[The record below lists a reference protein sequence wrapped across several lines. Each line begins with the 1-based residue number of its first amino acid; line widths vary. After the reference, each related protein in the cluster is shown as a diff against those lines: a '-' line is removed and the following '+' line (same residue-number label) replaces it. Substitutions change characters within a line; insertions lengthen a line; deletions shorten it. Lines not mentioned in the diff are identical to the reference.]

1 MKVDLL
7 IKNVKIF
14 NSYLKKFKDG
24 NVAILNNKFLYIDNN
39 KNTEFEATNIIDG
52 RNQYMI
58 PGFIDIHM
66 HIESSMM
73 TPEPFCHHLSK
84 NGVTT
89 IVAEPHEIANIFGNK
104 GIKALIEAETSI
116 NTSIFYGIPSSVPST
131 SPELETTGAILD
143 FEEMKSLTSNPKV
156 ICIGEIMNY
165 RQIIDNNSLD
175 ICKIIE
181 YVKKYKPQYAIEGHC
196 PKLLDLDLAKFLY
209 LGINGDHTEHTLEE
223 FIQRFENGMFM
234 ELQEK
239 SISAELLN
247 YIKKNNLYEHFSFV
261 TDDTMPDTFLYKG
274 HLNAVIKKAIQ
285 AGIDIENAI
294 YCATFTPARRMN
306 LHDRGT
312 IAPGKKADFLLID
325 NLEDL
330 HITRT
335 FIDGKEVYN
344 IDSETKYIPTNYKFP
359 KEFYE
364 SVKLR
369 KITEDIFKIPVNI
382 KKNKIDCRIIQVK
395 DGSTR
400 TTETIEKINIKNG
413 YLDWEN
419 SPYLLIAVF
428 ERHGK
433 NGNIGFGLVTG
444 DCIKK
449 GSIATTYA
457 HDHHNLMVIGKNAT
471 DMTMAVNRIIEIQGG
486 ICCTENNKILAEVP
500 LPIAGILSEK
510 VIQDLG
516 IEIKILKE
524 KMIYLGYN
532 HYNPIMSLCTL
543 SLPVSPTLK
552 ITDKGLVD
560 VNQGKIV
567 NLVIEDYS
575 N

>member
-7 IKNVKIF
+7 VKNVKVF

-39 KNTEFEATNIIDG
+39 KNIEFEASSTIDG
-52 RNQYMI
+52 KNQYMI

-73 TPEPFCHHLSK
+73 TPAPFCHHLSK

-89 IVAEPHEIANIFGNK
+89 IVAEPHEIANVFGKK
-104 GIKALIEAETSI
+104 GIEAMIAAENSI

-131 SPELETTGAILD
+131 SPDLETTGAILD
-143 FEEMKSLTSNPKV
+143 FEEMKNLTSNPKV

-165 RQIIDNNSLD
+165 RKVIVDNSLD
-175 ICKIIE
+175 ICKFIE
-181 YVKKYKPQYAIEGHC
+181 YLKKNKPQYAIEGHC

-209 LGINGDHTEHTLEE
+209 LGINGDHTEHTFEE
-223 FIQRFENGMFM
+223 FVQRFENGMFM
-234 ELQEK
+234 ELQAK
-239 SISAELLN
+239 SISSELIN
-247 YIKKNNLYEHFSFV
+247 YIKENNLYEHFAFV
-261 TDDTMPDTFLYKG
+261 TDDTMPDTFLHKG
-274 HLNAVIKKAIQ
+274 HLNVVIKKAIQ
-285 AGIDIENAI
+285 AGINIENAI

-306 LHDRGT
+306 LHDRGV

-325 NLEDL
+325 NLKNL
-330 HITRT
+330 HITQT

-344 IDSETKYIPTNYKFP
+344 INSEAKYIPTDYKFP
-359 KEFYE
+359 EEFYQ
-364 SVKLR
+364 SVR
-369 KITEDIFKIPVNI
+369 VEKINEDIFQIPVN
-382 KKNKIDCRIIQVK
+382 NKENEVNCRIIKVI

-400 TTETIEKINIKNG
+400 TTEIIEKLNVKNG

-419 SPYLLIAVF
+419 SPYMLIAVF

-444 DCIKK
+444 DCIKN
-449 GSIATTYA
+449 GAIATTYA
-457 HDHHNLMVIGKNAT
+457 HDHHNLMVIGKNIK
-471 DMTMAVNRIIEIQGG
+471 DMTKTINRIIELQGG
-486 ICCTENNKILAEVP
+486 ICCVENEEILAEVP
-500 LPIAGILSEK
+500 LPVAGILSEK
-510 VIQDLG
+510 TVQELG
-516 IEIKILKE
+516 KEVEILRE
-524 KMIYLGYN
+524 KMSQLGYK

-543 SLPVSPTLK
+543 SLPVSPALK
-552 ITDKGLVD
+552 ITDKGLID

-567 NLVIEDYS
+567 NLIID
-575 N
+575 

>member
-7 IKNVKIF
+7 VKNVKVF

-39 KNTEFEATNIIDG
+39 KNIEFEASSTIDG
-52 RNQYMI
+52 KNQYMI

-73 TPEPFCHHLSK
+73 TPAPFCHHLSK

-89 IVAEPHEIANIFGNK
+89 IVTEPHEIANVFGKK
-104 GIKALIEAETSI
+104 GIEAMIAAENSI

-131 SPELETTGAILD
+131 SPDLETTGAILD
-143 FEEMKSLTSNPKV
+143 FEEMKNLTSNPKV

-165 RQIIDNNSLD
+165 RKFIVDNSLD
-175 ICKIIE
+175 ICKFIE
-181 YVKKYKPQYAIEGHC
+181 YVKKNKPQYAIEGHC

-209 LGINGDHTEHTLEE
+209 LGINGDHTEHTFEE
-223 FIQRFENGMFM
+223 FVQRFENGMFM
-234 ELQEK
+234 ELQAK
-239 SISAELLN
+239 SISSELIN
-247 YIKKNNLYEHFSFV
+247 YIKENNLYEHFAFV
-261 TDDTMPDTFLYKG
+261 TDDTMPDTFLHKG
-274 HLNAVIKKAIQ
+274 HLNVVIKKAIQ
-285 AGIDIENAI
+285 AGINIENAI

-306 LHDRGT
+306 LHDRGV

-325 NLEDL
+325 NLKNL
-330 HITRT
+330 HITQT

-344 IDSETKYIPTNYKFP
+344 INSEAKYIPTDYKFP
-359 KEFYE
+359 EEFYQ
-364 SVKLR
+364 SVR
-369 KITEDIFKIPVNI
+369 VEKINEDIFQIPVN
-382 KKNKIDCRIIQVK
+382 NKENEVNCRIIKVI

-400 TTETIEKINIKNG
+400 TTEIIEKLNVKNG

-419 SPYLLIAVF
+419 SLYMLITVF

-444 DCIKK
+444 DCIKN
-449 GSIATTYA
+449 GAIATTYA
-457 HDHHNLMVIGKNAT
+457 HDHHNLMVIGKNIK
-471 DMTMAVNRIIEIQGG
+471 DMTKAINRIIELQGG
-486 ICCTENNKILAEVP
+486 ICCVENEEILAEVP
-500 LPIAGILSEK
+500 LPVAGILSEK
-510 VIQDLG
+510 TVQELG
-516 IEIKILKE
+516 KEVEILRE
-524 KMIYLGYN
+524 KMSQLGYK

-543 SLPVSPTLK
+543 SLPVSPALK
-552 ITDKGLVD
+552 ITDKGLID

-567 NLVIEDYS
+567 NLIVD
-575 N
+575 

>member
-7 IKNVKIF
+7 VKNVKVF

-39 KNTEFEATNIIDG
+39 KNIEFEASSTIDG
-52 RNQYMI
+52 KNQYMI

-73 TPEPFCHHLSK
+73 TPAPFCHHLSK

-89 IVAEPHEIANIFGNK
+89 IVAEPHEIANVFGKK
-104 GIKALIEAETSI
+104 GIEAMIAAENSI

-131 SPELETTGAILD
+131 SPDLETTGAILD
-143 FEEMKSLTSNPKV
+143 FEEMKNLTSNPKV

-165 RQIIDNNSLD
+165 RKVIVDNSLD
-175 ICKIIE
+175 ICKFIE
-181 YVKKYKPQYAIEGHC
+181 YVKKNKPQYAIEGHC

-209 LGINGDHTEHTLEE
+209 LGINGDHTEHTFEE
-223 FIQRFENGMFM
+223 FVQRFENGMFM
-234 ELQEK
+234 ELQAK
-239 SISAELLN
+239 SISSELIN
-247 YIKKNNLYEHFSFV
+247 YIKENNLYEHFAFV
-261 TDDTMPDTFLYKG
+261 TDDTMPDTFLHKG
-274 HLNAVIKKAIQ
+274 HLNVVIKKAIQ
-285 AGIDIENAI
+285 AGINIENAI

-306 LHDRGT
+306 LHDRGV

-325 NLEDL
+325 NLKNL
-330 HITRT
+330 HITQI

-344 IDSETKYIPTNYKFP
+344 INSEAKYIPTDYKFP
-359 KEFYE
+359 EEFYQ
-364 SVKLR
+364 SVR
-369 KITEDIFKIPVNI
+369 VEKINEDIFQIPVN
-382 KKNKIDCRIIQVK
+382 NKENEVNCRIIKVI

-400 TTETIEKINIKNG
+400 TTEIIEKLNVKNG

-419 SPYLLIAVF
+419 SPYMLIAVF

-444 DCIKK
+444 DCIKN
-449 GSIATTYA
+449 GAIATTYA
-457 HDHHNLMVIGKNAT
+457 HDHHNLMVIGKNIK
-471 DMTMAVNRIIEIQGG
+471 DMTKTINRIIELQGG
-486 ICCTENNKILAEVP
+486 ICCVENEEILAEVP
-500 LPIAGILSEK
+500 LPVAGILSEK
-510 VIQDLG
+510 TVQELG
-516 IEIKILKE
+516 KEVEILRE
-524 KMIYLGYN
+524 KMSQLEYK

-543 SLPVSPTLK
+543 SLPVSPALK
-552 ITDKGLVD
+552 ITDKGLID

-567 NLVIEDYS
+567 NLIID
-575 N
+575 

>member
-7 IKNVKIF
+7 VKNVKVF

-39 KNTEFEATNIIDG
+39 KNIEFEASSTIDG
-52 RNQYMI
+52 KNQYMI

-73 TPEPFCHHLSK
+73 TPAPFCHHLSK

-89 IVAEPHEIANIFGNK
+89 IVAEPHEIANVFGKK
-104 GIKALIEAETSI
+104 GIEAMIAAENSI

-131 SPELETTGAILD
+131 SPDLETTGAILD
-143 FEEMKSLTSNPKV
+143 FEEMKNLTSNPKV

-165 RQIIDNNSLD
+165 RKVIVDNSLD
-175 ICKIIE
+175 ICKFIE
-181 YVKKYKPQYAIEGHC
+181 YVKKNKPQYAIEGHC

-209 LGINGDHTEHTLEE
+209 LGINGDHTEHTFEE
-223 FIQRFENGMFM
+223 FVQRFENGMFM
-234 ELQEK
+234 ELQAK
-239 SISAELLN
+239 SISPELIN
-247 YIKKNNLYEHFSFV
+247 YIKENNLYEHFAFV
-261 TDDTMPDTFLYKG
+261 TDDTMPDTFLHKG
-274 HLNAVIKKAIQ
+274 HLNVVIKKAIQ
-285 AGIDIENAI
+285 AGINIENAI

-306 LHDRGT
+306 LHDRGV

-325 NLEDL
+325 NLKNL
-330 HITRT
+330 HITQI

-344 IDSETKYIPTNYKFP
+344 INSEAKYIPTDYKFP
-359 KEFYE
+359 EEFYQ
-364 SVKLR
+364 SVR
-369 KITEDIFKIPVNI
+369 VEKINEDIFQIPVN
-382 KKNKIDCRIIQVK
+382 NKENEVNCRIIKVI

-400 TTETIEKINIKNG
+400 TTEIIEKLNVKNG

-419 SPYLLIAVF
+419 SPYMLIAVF

-444 DCIKK
+444 DCIKN
-449 GSIATTYA
+449 GAIATTYA
-457 HDHHNLMVIGKNAT
+457 HDHHNLMVIGKNIK
-471 DMTMAVNRIIEIQGG
+471 DMTKAINRIIELQGG
-486 ICCTENNKILAEVP
+486 ICCVENEEILAEVP
-500 LPIAGILSEK
+500 LPVAGILSEK
-510 VIQDLG
+510 TVQELG
-516 IEIKILKE
+516 KEVEILRE
-524 KMIYLGYN
+524 KMSQLGYK

-543 SLPVSPTLK
+543 SLPVSPALK
-552 ITDKGLVD
+552 ITDKGLID

-567 NLVIEDYS
+567 NLIVD
-575 N
+575 

>member
-7 IKNVKIF
+7 VKNVKVF

-39 KNTEFEATNIIDG
+39 KNIEFEASSTIDG
-52 RNQYMI
+52 KNQYMI

-73 TPEPFCHHLSK
+73 TPAPFCHHLSK

-89 IVAEPHEIANIFGNK
+89 IVAEPHEIANVFGKK
-104 GIKALIEAETSI
+104 GIEAMIAAENSI

-131 SPELETTGAILD
+131 SPDLETTGAILD
-143 FEEMKSLTSNPKV
+143 FEEMKNLTSNPKV

-165 RQIIDNNSLD
+165 RKVIVDNSLD
-175 ICKIIE
+175 ICKFIE
-181 YVKKYKPQYAIEGHC
+181 YVKKNKPQYAIEGHC

-209 LGINGDHTEHTLEE
+209 LGINGDHTEHTFEE
-223 FIQRFENGMFM
+223 FVQRFENGMFI
-234 ELQEK
+234 ELQAK
-239 SISAELLN
+239 SISSELIN
-247 YIKKNNLYEHFSFV
+247 YIKENNLYEHFAFV
-261 TDDTMPDTFLYKG
+261 TDDTMPDTFLHKG
-274 HLNAVIKKAIQ
+274 HLNVVIKKAIQ
-285 AGIDIENAI
+285 AGINIENAI

-306 LHDRGT
+306 LHDRGV

-325 NLEDL
+325 NLKNL
-330 HITRT
+330 HITQT

-344 IDSETKYIPTNYKFP
+344 INSEAKYIPTDYKFP
-359 KEFYE
+359 EEFYQ
-364 SVKLR
+364 SVR
-369 KITEDIFKIPVNI
+369 VEKINEDIFQIPVN
-382 KKNKIDCRIIQVK
+382 NKENEVNCRIIKVI

-400 TTETIEKINIKNG
+400 TTEIIEKLNVKNG

-419 SPYLLIAVF
+419 SPYMLIAVF

-444 DCIKK
+444 DCIKN
-449 GSIATTYA
+449 GAIATTYA
-457 HDHHNLMVIGKNAT
+457 HDHHNLMVIGKNIK
-471 DMTMAVNRIIEIQGG
+471 DMTKTINRIIELQGG
-486 ICCTENNKILAEVP
+486 ICCVENEEILAEVP
-500 LPIAGILSEK
+500 LPVAGILSEK
-510 VIQDLG
+510 TVQELG
-516 IEIKILKE
+516 KEVEILRE
-524 KMIYLGYN
+524 KMSQLGYK

-543 SLPVSPTLK
+543 SLPVSPALK
-552 ITDKGLVD
+552 ITDKGLID

-567 NLVIEDYS
+567 NLIID
-575 N
+575 

>member
-7 IKNVKIF
+7 VKNVKVF

-39 KNTEFEATNIIDG
+39 KNIEFEASSTIDG
-52 RNQYMI
+52 KNQYMI

-73 TPEPFCHHLSK
+73 TPAPFCHHLSK

-89 IVAEPHEIANIFGNK
+89 IVAEPHEIANVFGKK
-104 GIKALIEAETSI
+104 GIEAMIAAENSI

-131 SPELETTGAILD
+131 SPDLETTGAILD
-143 FEEMKSLTSNPKV
+143 FEEMKNLTSNPKV

-165 RQIIDNNSLD
+165 RKVIVDNSLD
-175 ICKIIE
+175 ICKFIE
-181 YVKKYKPQYAIEGHC
+181 YVKKNKPQYAIEGHC

-209 LGINGDHTEHTLEE
+209 LGINGDHTEHTFEE
-223 FIQRFENGMFM
+223 FVQRFENGMFM
-234 ELQEK
+234 ELQAK
-239 SISAELLN
+239 SISSELIN
-247 YIKKNNLYEHFSFV
+247 YIKENNLYEHFAFV
-261 TDDTMPDTFLYKG
+261 TDDTMPDTFLHKG
-274 HLNAVIKKAIQ
+274 HLNVVIKKAIQ
-285 AGIDIENAI
+285 AGINIENAI

-306 LHDRGT
+306 LYDRGV

-325 NLEDL
+325 NLKNL
-330 HITRT
+330 HITQT

-344 IDSETKYIPTNYKFP
+344 INSEAKYIPTDYKFP
-359 KEFYE
+359 EEFYQ
-364 SVKLR
+364 SVR
-369 KITEDIFKIPVNI
+369 VEKINEDIFQIPVN
-382 KKNKIDCRIIQVK
+382 NKENEVNCRIIKVI

-400 TTETIEKINIKNG
+400 TTEIIEKLNVKND

-419 SPYLLIAVF
+419 SLYMLITVF

-444 DCIKK
+444 DCIKN
-449 GSIATTYA
+449 GAIATTYA
-457 HDHHNLMVIGKNAT
+457 HDHHNLMVIGKNIK
-471 DMTMAVNRIIEIQGG
+471 DMTKAINRIIELQGG
-486 ICCTENNKILAEVP
+486 ICCVENEEILAEVP
-500 LPIAGILSEK
+500 LPVAGILSEK
-510 VIQDLG
+510 TVQELG
-516 IEIKILKE
+516 KEVEILRE
-524 KMIYLGYN
+524 KMSQLGYK

-543 SLPVSPTLK
+543 SLPVSPALK
-552 ITDKGLVD
+552 ITDKGLID

-567 NLVIEDYS
+567 NLIVD
-575 N
+575 

>member
-7 IKNVKIF
+7 VKNVKVF

-39 KNTEFEATNIIDG
+39 KNIEFEASSTIDG
-52 RNQYMI
+52 KNQYMI

-73 TPEPFCHHLSK
+73 TPAPFCHHLSK

-89 IVAEPHEIANIFGNK
+89 IVAEPHEIANVFGKK
-104 GIKALIEAETSI
+104 GIEAMIAAENSI

-131 SPELETTGAILD
+131 SPDLETTGAILD
-143 FEEMKSLTSNPKV
+143 FEEMKNLTSNPKV

-165 RQIIDNNSLD
+165 RKVIVDNSLD
-175 ICKIIE
+175 ICKFIE
-181 YVKKYKPQYAIEGHC
+181 YVKKNKPQYAIEGHC

-209 LGINGDHTEHTLEE
+209 LGINGDHTEHTFEE
-223 FIQRFENGMFM
+223 FVQRFENGMFM
-234 ELQEK
+234 ELQAK
-239 SISAELLN
+239 SISSELIN
-247 YIKKNNLYEHFSFV
+247 YIKENNLYEHFAFV
-261 TDDTMPDTFLYKG
+261 TDDTMPDTFLHKG
-274 HLNAVIKKAIQ
+274 HLNVVIKKAIQ
-285 AGIDIENAI
+285 AGINIENAI

-306 LHDRGT
+306 LHDRGV

-325 NLEDL
+325 NLKNL
-330 HITRT
+330 HITQT

-344 IDSETKYIPTNYKFP
+344 INSEAKYIPTDYKFP
-359 KEFYE
+359 EEFYQSFRVE
-364 SVKLR
+364 
-369 KITEDIFKIPVNI
+369 KINEDIFQIPVN
-382 KKNKIDCRIIQVK
+382 NKENEVNCRIIKVI

-400 TTETIEKINIKNG
+400 TTEIIEKLNVKNG

-419 SPYLLIAVF
+419 SPYMLIAVF

-444 DCIKK
+444 DCIKN
-449 GSIATTYA
+449 GAIATTYA
-457 HDHHNLMVIGKNAT
+457 HDHHNLMVIGKNIK
-471 DMTMAVNRIIEIQGG
+471 DMTKAINRIIELQGG
-486 ICCTENNKILAEVP
+486 ICCVENEEILAEVP
-500 LPIAGILSEK
+500 LPVASILSEK
-510 VIQDLG
+510 TVQELG
-516 IEIKILKE
+516 KEVEILRE
-524 KMIYLGYN
+524 KMLQLGYK

-543 SLPVSPTLK
+543 SLPVSPALK
-552 ITDKGLVD
+552 ITDKGLID

-567 NLVIEDYS
+567 NLIID
-575 N
+575 

>member
-7 IKNVKIF
+7 VKNVKVF

-39 KNTEFEATNIIDG
+39 KNIEFEASSTIDG
-52 RNQYMI
+52 KNQYMI

-73 TPEPFCHHLSK
+73 TPAPFCYHLSK

-89 IVAEPHEIANIFGNK
+89 IVTEPHEIANVFGKK
-104 GIKALIEAETSI
+104 GIEAMIAAENSI

-131 SPELETTGAILD
+131 SPDLETTGAILD
-143 FEEMKSLTSNPKV
+143 FEEMKNLTSNPKV

-165 RQIIDNNSLD
+165 RKVIVDNSLD
-175 ICKIIE
+175 ICKFIE
-181 YVKKYKPQYAIEGHC
+181 YVKKNKPQYAIEGHC

-209 LGINGDHTEHTLEE
+209 LGINGDHTEHTFEE
-223 FIQRFENGMFM
+223 FVQRFENGMFM
-234 ELQEK
+234 ELQAK
-239 SISAELLN
+239 SISSELIN
-247 YIKKNNLYEHFSFV
+247 YIKENNLYEHFAFV
-261 TDDTMPDTFLYKG
+261 TDDTMPDTFLHKG
-274 HLNAVIKKAIQ
+274 HLNVVIKKAIQ
-285 AGIDIENAI
+285 AGINIENAI

-306 LHDRGT
+306 LHDRGV

-325 NLEDL
+325 NLKNL
-330 HITRT
+330 HITQT

-344 IDSETKYIPTNYKFP
+344 INSEAKYIPTDYKFP
-359 KEFYE
+359 EEFYQ
-364 SVKLR
+364 SVR
-369 KITEDIFKIPVNI
+369 VEKINEDIFQIPVN
-382 KKNKIDCRIIQVK
+382 NKENEVNCRIIKVI

-400 TTETIEKINIKNG
+400 TTEIIEKLNVKNG

-419 SPYLLIAVF
+419 SPYMLIAVF

-444 DCIKK
+444 DCIKN
-449 GSIATTYA
+449 GAIATTYA
-457 HDHHNLMVIGKNAT
+457 HDHHNLMVIGKNIK
-471 DMTMAVNRIIEIQGG
+471 DMTKTINRIIELQGG
-486 ICCTENNKILAEVP
+486 ICCVENEEILAEVP
-500 LPIAGILSEK
+500 LPVAGILSEK
-510 VIQDLG
+510 TVQELG
-516 IEIKILKE
+516 KEVEILRE
-524 KMIYLGYN
+524 KMSQLGYK

-543 SLPVSPTLK
+543 SLPVSPALK
-552 ITDKGLVD
+552 ITDKGLID

-567 NLVIEDYS
+567 NLIID
-575 N
+575 

>member
-7 IKNVKIF
+7 VKNVKVF

-39 KNTEFEATNIIDG
+39 KNIEFEASSTIDG
-52 RNQYMI
+52 KNQYMI

-73 TPEPFCHHLSK
+73 TPAPFCHHLSK

-89 IVAEPHEIANIFGNK
+89 IVAEPHEIANVFGKK
-104 GIKALIEAETSI
+104 GIEAMIAAENSI

-131 SPELETTGAILD
+131 SPDLETTGAILD
-143 FEEMKSLTSNPKV
+143 FEEMKNLTSNPKV

-165 RQIIDNNSLD
+165 RKVIVDNSLD
-175 ICKIIE
+175 ICKFIE
-181 YVKKYKPQYAIEGHC
+181 YVKKNKPQYAIEGHC

-209 LGINGDHTEHTLEE
+209 LGINGDHTEHTFEE
-223 FIQRFENGMFM
+223 FVQRFENGMFM
-234 ELQEK
+234 ELQAK
-239 SISAELLN
+239 SISSELIN
-247 YIKKNNLYEHFSFV
+247 YIKENNLYEHFAFV
-261 TDDTMPDTFLYKG
+261 TDDTMPDTFLHKG
-274 HLNAVIKKAIQ
+274 HLNVVIKKAIQ
-285 AGIDIENAI
+285 AGINIENAI

-306 LHDRGT
+306 LHDRGV

-325 NLEDL
+325 NLKNL
-330 HITRT
+330 HITQT

-344 IDSETKYIPTNYKFP
+344 INSEAKYIPTDYKFP
-359 KEFYE
+359 EEFYQ
-364 SVKLR
+364 SVR
-369 KITEDIFKIPVNI
+369 VEKINEDIFQIPVN
-382 KKNKIDCRIIQVK
+382 NKENEVNCRIIKVI

-400 TTETIEKINIKNG
+400 TTEIIEKLNVKNG

-419 SPYLLIAVF
+419 SPYMLIAVF

-444 DCIKK
+444 DCIKN
-449 GSIATTYA
+449 GAIATTYA
-457 HDHHNLMVIGKNAT
+457 HDHHNLMVIGKNIK
-471 DMTMAVNRIIEIQGG
+471 DMTKTINRIIELQGG
-486 ICCTENNKILAEVP
+486 ICCVENEEILAEVP
-500 LPIAGILSEK
+500 LPVAGILSEK
-510 VIQDLG
+510 TVQELG
-516 IEIKILKE
+516 KEIEILRE
-524 KMIYLGYN
+524 KMSQLGYK

-543 SLPVSPTLK
+543 SLPVSPALK
-552 ITDKGLVD
+552 ITDKGLID

-567 NLVIEDYS
+567 NLIID
-575 N
+575 

>member
-7 IKNVKIF
+7 VKNVKVF

-39 KNTEFEATNIIDG
+39 KNIEFEASSTIDG
-52 RNQYMI
+52 KNQYMI

-73 TPEPFCHHLSK
+73 TPAPFCHHLSK

-89 IVAEPHEIANIFGNK
+89 IVAEPHEIANVFGKK
-104 GIKALIEAETSI
+104 GIEAMIAAENSI

-131 SPELETTGAILD
+131 SPDLETTGAILD
-143 FEEMKSLTSNPKV
+143 FEEMKNLTSNPKV

-165 RQIIDNNSLD
+165 RKVIVDNSLD
-175 ICKIIE
+175 ICKFIE
-181 YVKKYKPQYAIEGHC
+181 YVKKNKPQYAIEGHC

-209 LGINGDHTEHTLEE
+209 LGINGDHTEHTFEE
-223 FIQRFENGMFM
+223 FVQRFENGMFM
-234 ELQEK
+234 ELQAK
-239 SISAELLN
+239 SISSELIN
-247 YIKKNNLYEHFSFV
+247 YIKENNLYEHFAFV
-261 TDDTMPDTFLYKG
+261 TDDTMPDTFLHKG
-274 HLNAVIKKAIQ
+274 HLNVVIKKAIQ
-285 AGIDIENAI
+285 AGINIENAI

-306 LHDRGT
+306 LHDRGV

-325 NLEDL
+325 NLKNL
-330 HITRT
+330 HITQT

-344 IDSETKYIPTNYKFP
+344 INSEAKYIPTDYKFP
-359 KEFYE
+359 EEFYQ
-364 SVKLR
+364 SVR
-369 KITEDIFKIPVNI
+369 VEKINEDIFQIPINNKENEVN
-382 KKNKIDCRIIQVK
+382 CRIIKVI

-400 TTETIEKINIKNG
+400 TTEIIEKLNVKNG

-419 SPYLLIAVF
+419 SPYMLIAVF

-444 DCIKK
+444 DCIKN
-449 GSIATTYA
+449 GAIATTYA
-457 HDHHNLMVIGKNAT
+457 HDHHNLMVIGKNIK
-471 DMTMAVNRIIEIQGG
+471 DMTKTINRIIELQGG
-486 ICCTENNKILAEVP
+486 ICCVENEEILAEVP
-500 LPIAGILSEK
+500 LPVAGILSEK
-510 VIQDLG
+510 TVQELG
-516 IEIKILKE
+516 KEVEILRE
-524 KMIYLGYN
+524 KMSQLGYK

-543 SLPVSPTLK
+543 SLPVSPALK
-552 ITDKGLVD
+552 ITDKGLID

-567 NLVIEDYS
+567 NLIID
-575 N
+575 

>member
-7 IKNVKIF
+7 VKNVKVF

-39 KNTEFEATNIIDG
+39 KNIEFEASSTIDG
-52 RNQYMI
+52 KNQYMI

-73 TPEPFCHHLSK
+73 TPAPFCHHLSK

-89 IVAEPHEIANIFGNK
+89 IVAEPHEIANVFGKK
-104 GIKALIEAETSI
+104 GIEAMIAAENSI

-131 SPELETTGAILD
+131 SPDLETTGAILD
-143 FEEMKSLTSNPKV
+143 FEEMKNLTSNPKV

-165 RQIIDNNSLD
+165 RKVIVDNSLD
-175 ICKIIE
+175 ICKFIE
-181 YVKKYKPQYAIEGHC
+181 YVKKNKPQYAIEGHC

-209 LGINGDHTEHTLEE
+209 LGINGDHTEHTFEE
-223 FIQRFENGMFM
+223 FVQRFENGMFM
-234 ELQEK
+234 ELQAK
-239 SISAELLN
+239 SISSELIN
-247 YIKKNNLYEHFSFV
+247 YIKENNLYEHFAFV
-261 TDDTMPDTFLYKG
+261 TDDTMPDTFLHKG
-274 HLNAVIKKAIQ
+274 HLNVVIKKAIQ
-285 AGIDIENAI
+285 AGINIENAI

-306 LHDRGT
+306 LHDRGV

-325 NLEDL
+325 NLKNL
-330 HITRT
+330 HITQT

-344 IDSETKYIPTNYKFP
+344 INSEAKYIPTDYKFP
-359 KEFYE
+359 EEFYQ
-364 SVKLR
+364 SVR
-369 KITEDIFKIPVNI
+369 VEKINEDIFQIPVN
-382 KKNKIDCRIIQVK
+382 NKENEVNCRIIKVI

-400 TTETIEKINIKNG
+400 TTEIIEKLNVKNG

-419 SPYLLIAVF
+419 SPYMLIAVF

-444 DCIKK
+444 DCIKN
-449 GSIATTYA
+449 GAIATTYA
-457 HDHHNLMVIGKNAT
+457 HDHHNLMVIGKNIK
-471 DMTMAVNRIIEIQGG
+471 DMTKTINRIIELQGG
-486 ICCTENNKILAEVP
+486 IYCVENEEILAEVP
-500 LPIAGILSEK
+500 LPVAGILSEK
-510 VIQDLG
+510 TVQELG
-516 IEIKILKE
+516 KEVEILRE
-524 KMIYLGYN
+524 KMSQLGYK

-543 SLPVSPTLK
+543 SLPVSPALK
-552 ITDKGLVD
+552 ITDKGLID

-567 NLVIEDYS
+567 NLIID
-575 N
+575 

>member
-7 IKNVKIF
+7 VKNVKVF

-39 KNTEFEATNIIDG
+39 KNIEFEASSTIDG
-52 RNQYMI
+52 KNQYMI

-73 TPEPFCHHLSK
+73 TPAPFCHHLSK

-89 IVAEPHEIANIFGNK
+89 IVAEPHEIANVFGKK
-104 GIKALIEAETSI
+104 GIEAMIAAENSI

-131 SPELETTGAILD
+131 SPDLETTGTILD
-143 FEEMKSLTSNPKV
+143 FEEMKNLTSNPKV

-165 RQIIDNNSLD
+165 RKVIVDNSLD
-175 ICKIIE
+175 ICKFIE
-181 YVKKYKPQYAIEGHC
+181 YVKKNKPQYAIEGHC

-209 LGINGDHTEHTLEE
+209 LGINGDHTEHTFEE
-223 FIQRFENGMFM
+223 FVQRFENGMFM
-234 ELQEK
+234 ELQAK
-239 SISAELLN
+239 SISSELIN
-247 YIKKNNLYEHFSFV
+247 YIKENNLYEHFAFV
-261 TDDTMPDTFLYKG
+261 TDDTMPDTFLHKG
-274 HLNAVIKKAIQ
+274 HLNVVIKKAIQ
-285 AGIDIENAI
+285 AGINIENAI

-306 LHDRGT
+306 LHDRGV

-325 NLEDL
+325 NLKNL
-330 HITRT
+330 HITQT

-344 IDSETKYIPTNYKFP
+344 INSEAKYIPTDYKFP
-359 KEFYE
+359 EEFYQ
-364 SVKLR
+364 SVR
-369 KITEDIFKIPVNI
+369 VEKINEDIFQIPVN
-382 KKNKIDCRIIQVK
+382 NKENEVNCRIIKVI

-400 TTETIEKINIKNG
+400 TTEIIEKLNVKNG

-419 SPYLLIAVF
+419 SPYMLIAVF

-444 DCIKK
+444 DCIKN
-449 GSIATTYA
+449 GAIATTYA
-457 HDHHNLMVIGKNAT
+457 HDHHNLMVIGKNIK
-471 DMTMAVNRIIEIQGG
+471 DMTKTINRIIELQGG
-486 ICCTENNKILAEVP
+486 ICCVENEEILAEVP
-500 LPIAGILSEK
+500 LPVAGILSEK
-510 VIQDLG
+510 TVQELG
-516 IEIKILKE
+516 KEVEILRE
-524 KMIYLGYN
+524 KMSQLGYK

-543 SLPVSPTLK
+543 SLPVSPALK
-552 ITDKGLVD
+552 ITDKGLID

-567 NLVIEDYS
+567 NLIID
-575 N
+575 

>member
-7 IKNVKIF
+7 VKNVKVF

-39 KNTEFEATNIIDG
+39 KNIEFEASSTIDG
-52 RNQYMI
+52 KNQYMI

-73 TPEPFCHHLSK
+73 TPAPFCHHLSK

-89 IVAEPHEIANIFGNK
+89 IVAEPHEIANVFGKK
-104 GIKALIEAETSI
+104 GIEAMIAAENSI

-131 SPELETTGAILD
+131 SPDLETTGAILD
-143 FEEMKSLTSNPKV
+143 FEEMKNLTSNPKV

-165 RQIIDNNSLD
+165 RKVIVDNSLD
-175 ICKIIE
+175 ICKFIE
-181 YVKKYKPQYAIEGHC
+181 YVKKNKLQYAIEGHC

-209 LGINGDHTEHTLEE
+209 LGINGDHTEHTFEE
-223 FIQRFENGMFM
+223 FVQRFENGMFM
-234 ELQEK
+234 ELQAK
-239 SISAELLN
+239 SISSELIN
-247 YIKKNNLYEHFSFV
+247 YIKENNLYEHFAFV
-261 TDDTMPDTFLYKG
+261 TDDTMPDTFLHKG
-274 HLNAVIKKAIQ
+274 HLNVVIKKAIQ
-285 AGIDIENAI
+285 AGINIENAI

-306 LHDRGT
+306 LHDRGV

-325 NLEDL
+325 NLKNL
-330 HITRT
+330 HITQT

-344 IDSETKYIPTNYKFP
+344 INSEAKYIPTDYKFP
-359 KEFYE
+359 EEFYQ
-364 SVKLR
+364 SVR
-369 KITEDIFKIPVNI
+369 VEKINEDIFQIPVN
-382 KKNKIDCRIIQVK
+382 NKENEVNCRIIKVI

-400 TTETIEKINIKNG
+400 TTEIIEKLNVKNG

-419 SPYLLIAVF
+419 SPYMLIAVF

-444 DCIKK
+444 DCIKN
-449 GSIATTYA
+449 GAIATTYA
-457 HDHHNLMVIGKNAT
+457 HDHHNLMVIGKNIK
-471 DMTMAVNRIIEIQGG
+471 DMTKTINRIIELQGG
-486 ICCTENNKILAEVP
+486 ICCVENEEILAEVP
-500 LPIAGILSEK
+500 LPVAGILSEK
-510 VIQDLG
+510 TVQELG
-516 IEIKILKE
+516 KEVEILRE
-524 KMIYLGYN
+524 KMSQLGYK

-543 SLPVSPTLK
+543 SLPVSPALK
-552 ITDKGLVD
+552 ITDKGLID

-567 NLVIEDYS
+567 NLIID
-575 N
+575 

>member
-7 IKNVKIF
+7 VKNVKVF

-39 KNTEFEATNIIDG
+39 KNIEFEASSTIDG
-52 RNQYMI
+52 KNQYMI

-73 TPEPFCHHLSK
+73 TPAPFCHHLSK

-89 IVAEPHEIANIFGNK
+89 IVAEPHEIANVFGKK
-104 GIKALIEAETSI
+104 GIEAMIAAENSI

-131 SPELETTGAILD
+131 SPDLETTGAILD
-143 FEEMKSLTSNPKV
+143 FEEMKNLTSNPKV

-165 RQIIDNNSLD
+165 RKVIVDNSLD
-175 ICKIIE
+175 ICKFIE
-181 YVKKYKPQYAIEGHC
+181 YIKKNKPQYAIEGHC

-209 LGINGDHTEHTLEE
+209 LGINGDHTEHTFEE
-223 FIQRFENGMFM
+223 FVQRFENGMFM
-234 ELQEK
+234 ELQAK
-239 SISAELLN
+239 SISSELIN
-247 YIKKNNLYEHFSFV
+247 YIKENNLYEHFAFV
-261 TDDTMPDTFLYKG
+261 TDDTMPDTFLHKG
-274 HLNAVIKKAIQ
+274 HLNVVIKKAIQ
-285 AGIDIENAI
+285 AGINIENAI

-306 LHDRGT
+306 LHDRGV

-325 NLEDL
+325 NLKNL
-330 HITRT
+330 HITQT

-344 IDSETKYIPTNYKFP
+344 INSEAKYIPTDYKFP
-359 KEFYE
+359 EEFYQ
-364 SVKLR
+364 SVR
-369 KITEDIFKIPVNI
+369 VEKINEDIFQIPVN
-382 KKNKIDCRIIQVK
+382 NKENEVNCRIIKVI

-400 TTETIEKINIKNG
+400 TTEIIEKLNVKNG

-419 SPYLLIAVF
+419 SPYMLIAVF

-444 DCIKK
+444 DCIKN
-449 GSIATTYA
+449 GAIATTYA
-457 HDHHNLMVIGKNAT
+457 HDHHNLMVIGKNIK
-471 DMTMAVNRIIEIQGG
+471 DMTKTINRIIELQGG
-486 ICCTENNKILAEVP
+486 ICCVENEEILAEVP
-500 LPIAGILSEK
+500 LPVAGILSEK
-510 VIQDLG
+510 TVQELG
-516 IEIKILKE
+516 KEVEILRE
-524 KMIYLGYN
+524 KMSQLGYK

-543 SLPVSPTLK
+543 SLPVSPALK
-552 ITDKGLVD
+552 ITDKGLID

-567 NLVIEDYS
+567 NLIID
-575 N
+575 

>member
-7 IKNVKIF
+7 VKNVKVF

-39 KNTEFEATNIIDG
+39 KNIEFEASSTIDG
-52 RNQYMI
+52 KNQYMI

-73 TPEPFCHHLSK
+73 TPAPFCHHLSK

-89 IVAEPHEIANIFGNK
+89 IVAEPHEIANVFGKK
-104 GIKALIEAETSI
+104 GIEAMIAAENSI

-131 SPELETTGAILD
+131 SPDLETTGAILD
-143 FEEMKSLTSNPKV
+143 FEEMKNLTSNPKV

-165 RQIIDNNSLD
+165 RKVIVDNSLD
-175 ICKIIE
+175 ICKFIE
-181 YVKKYKPQYAIEGHC
+181 YVKKNKPQYAIEGHC

-209 LGINGDHTEHTLEE
+209 LGINGDHTEHTFEE
-223 FIQRFENGMFM
+223 FVQRFENGMFM
-234 ELQEK
+234 ELQAK
-239 SISAELLN
+239 SISSELIN
-247 YIKKNNLYEHFSFV
+247 YIKENNLYEHFAFV
-261 TDDTMPDTFLYKG
+261 TDDTMPDTFLHKG
-274 HLNAVIKKAIQ
+274 HLNVVIKKAIQ
-285 AGIDIENAI
+285 AGINIENAI

-306 LHDRGT
+306 LHDRGV

-325 NLEDL
+325 NLKNL
-330 HITRT
+330 HITQT

-344 IDSETKYIPTNYKFP
+344 INSEAKYIPTDYKFP
-359 KEFYE
+359 EEFYQ
-364 SVKLR
+364 SVR
-369 KITEDIFKIPVNI
+369 VEKINEDIFQIPVN
-382 KKNKIDCRIIQVK
+382 NKENEVNCRIIKVI

-400 TTETIEKINIKNG
+400 TTEIIEKLNVKNG

-419 SPYLLIAVF
+419 SPYMLIAVF

-444 DCIKK
+444 DCIKN
-449 GSIATTYA
+449 GAIATTYA
-457 HDHHNLMVIGKNAT
+457 HDHHNLMVIGKNIK
-471 DMTMAVNRIIEIQGG
+471 DMTKAINRIIELQGG
-486 ICCTENNKILAEVP
+486 ICCVENEEILAEVP
-500 LPIAGILSEK
+500 LPVAGILSEK
-510 VIQDLG
+510 TVQELG
-516 IEIKILKE
+516 KEVEILRE
-524 KMIYLGYN
+524 KMSQLGYK

-543 SLPVSPTLK
+543 SLPVSPALK
-552 ITDKGLVD
+552 ITDKGLID

-567 NLVIEDYS
+567 NLIID
-575 N
+575 

>member
-7 IKNVKIF
+7 VKNVKVF

-39 KNTEFEATNIIDG
+39 KNIEFEASSTIDG
-52 RNQYMI
+52 KNQYMI

-73 TPEPFCHHLSK
+73 TPAPFCHHLSK

-89 IVAEPHEIANIFGNK
+89 IVAEPHEIANVFGKK
-104 GIKALIEAETSI
+104 GIEAMIAAENSI

-131 SPELETTGAILD
+131 SPDLETTGAILD
-143 FEEMKSLTSNPKV
+143 FEEMKNLTSNPKV

-165 RQIIDNNSLD
+165 RKVIVDNSLD
-175 ICKIIE
+175 ICKFIE
-181 YVKKYKPQYAIEGHC
+181 YVKKNKPQYAIEGHC

-209 LGINGDHTEHTLEE
+209 LGINGDHTEHTFEE
-223 FIQRFENGMFM
+223 FVQRFENGMFM
-234 ELQEK
+234 ELQAK
-239 SISAELLN
+239 SISSELIN
-247 YIKKNNLYEHFSFV
+247 YIKENNLYEYFAFV
-261 TDDTMPDTFLYKG
+261 TDDTMPDTFLHKG
-274 HLNAVIKKAIQ
+274 HLNVVIKKAIQ
-285 AGIDIENAI
+285 AGINIENAI

-306 LHDRGT
+306 LHDRGV

-325 NLEDL
+325 NLKNL
-330 HITRT
+330 HITQT

-344 IDSETKYIPTNYKFP
+344 INSEAKYIPTDYKFP
-359 KEFYE
+359 EEFYQ
-364 SVKLR
+364 SVR
-369 KITEDIFKIPVNI
+369 VEKINEDIFQIPVN
-382 KKNKIDCRIIQVK
+382 NKENEVNCRIIKVI

-400 TTETIEKINIKNG
+400 TTEIIEKLNVKNG

-419 SPYLLIAVF
+419 SPYMLIAVF

-444 DCIKK
+444 DCIKN
-449 GSIATTYA
+449 GAIATTYA
-457 HDHHNLMVIGKNAT
+457 HDHHNLMVIGKNIK
-471 DMTMAVNRIIEIQGG
+471 DMTKTINRIIELQGG
-486 ICCTENNKILAEVP
+486 ICCVENEEILAEVP
-500 LPIAGILSEK
+500 LPVAGILSEK
-510 VIQDLG
+510 TVQELG
-516 IEIKILKE
+516 KEVEILRE
-524 KMIYLGYN
+524 KMSQLGYK

-543 SLPVSPTLK
+543 SLPVSPALK
-552 ITDKGLVD
+552 ITDKGLID

-567 NLVIEDYS
+567 NLIID
-575 N
+575 

>member
-7 IKNVKIF
+7 VKNVKVF

-39 KNTEFEATNIIDG
+39 KNIEFEASSTIDG
-52 RNQYMI
+52 KNQYMI

-73 TPEPFCHHLSK
+73 TPAPFCHHLSK

-89 IVAEPHEIANIFGNK
+89 IVAEPHEIANVFGKK
-104 GIKALIEAETSI
+104 GIEAMIAAENSI

-131 SPELETTGAILD
+131 SPDLETTGAILD
-143 FEEMKSLTSNPKV
+143 FEEMKNLTSNPKV

-165 RQIIDNNSLD
+165 RKVIVDNSLD
-175 ICKIIE
+175 ICKFIE
-181 YVKKYKPQYAIEGHC
+181 YVKKNVPQYAIEGHC

-209 LGINGDHTEHTLEE
+209 LGINGDHTEHTFEE
-223 FIQRFENGMFM
+223 FVQRFENGMFM
-234 ELQEK
+234 ELQAK
-239 SISAELLN
+239 SISSELIN
-247 YIKKNNLYEHFSFV
+247 YIKENNLYEHFAFV
-261 TDDTMPDTFLYKG
+261 TDDTMPDTFLHKG
-274 HLNAVIKKAIQ
+274 HLNVVIKKAIQ
-285 AGIDIENAI
+285 AGINIENAI

-306 LHDRGT
+306 LHDRGV

-325 NLEDL
+325 NLKNL
-330 HITRT
+330 HITQT

-344 IDSETKYIPTNYKFP
+344 INSEAKYIPTDYKFP
-359 KEFYE
+359 EEFYQ
-364 SVKLR
+364 SVR
-369 KITEDIFKIPVNI
+369 VEKINEDIFQIPVN
-382 KKNKIDCRIIQVK
+382 NKENEVNCRIIKVI

-400 TTETIEKINIKNG
+400 TTEIIEKLNVKNG

-419 SPYLLIAVF
+419 SPYMLIAVF

-444 DCIKK
+444 DCIKN
-449 GSIATTYA
+449 GAIATTYA
-457 HDHHNLMVIGKNAT
+457 HDHHNLMVIGKNIK
-471 DMTMAVNRIIEIQGG
+471 DMTKAINRIIELQGG
-486 ICCTENNKILAEVP
+486 ICCVENEEILAEVP
-500 LPIAGILSEK
+500 LPVAGILSEK
-510 VIQDLG
+510 TVQELG
-516 IEIKILKE
+516 KEVEILRE
-524 KMIYLGYN
+524 KMSQLGYK

-543 SLPVSPTLK
+543 SLPVSPALK
-552 ITDKGLVD
+552 ITDKGLID

-567 NLVIEDYS
+567 NLIVD
-575 N
+575 

>member
-7 IKNVKIF
+7 VKNVKVF

-39 KNTEFEATNIIDG
+39 KNIEFEASSTIDG
-52 RNQYMI
+52 KNQYMI

-73 TPEPFCHHLSK
+73 TPAPFCHHLSK

-89 IVAEPHEIANIFGNK
+89 IVAEPHEIANVFGKK
-104 GIKALIEAETSI
+104 GIEAMIAAENSI

-131 SPELETTGAILD
+131 SPDLETTGAILD
-143 FEEMKSLTSNPKV
+143 FEEMKNLTSNPKV

-165 RQIIDNNSLD
+165 RKVIVDNSLD
-175 ICKIIE
+175 ICKFIE
-181 YVKKYKPQYAIEGHC
+181 YVKKNKPQYAIEGHC

-209 LGINGDHTEHTLEE
+209 LGINGDHTEHTFEE
-223 FIQRFENGMFM
+223 FVQRFENGMFM
-234 ELQEK
+234 ELQAK
-239 SISAELLN
+239 SISSELIN
-247 YIKKNNLYEHFSFV
+247 YIKENNLYEHFAFV
-261 TDDTMPDTFLYKG
+261 TDDTMPDTFLHKG
-274 HLNAVIKKAIQ
+274 HLNVVIKKAIQ
-285 AGIDIENAI
+285 AGINIENAI

-306 LHDRGT
+306 LHDRGV

-325 NLEDL
+325 NLKNL
-330 HITRT
+330 HITQT

-344 IDSETKYIPTNYKFP
+344 INSEAKYIPTDYKFP
-359 KEFYE
+359 EEFYQ
-364 SVKLR
+364 SVR
-369 KITEDIFKIPVNI
+369 VEKINEDIFQIPVN
-382 KKNKIDCRIIQVK
+382 NKENEVNCRIIKVI

-400 TTETIEKINIKNG
+400 TTEIIEKLNVKNG

-419 SPYLLIAVF
+419 SPYMLIAVF

-444 DCIKK
+444 DCIKN
-449 GSIATTYA
+449 GAIATTYA
-457 HDHHNLMVIGKNAT
+457 HDHHNLMVIGKNIK
-471 DMTMAVNRIIEIQGG
+471 DMTKTINRIIELQGG
-486 ICCTENNKILAEVP
+486 ICCVENEEILAEVP
-500 LPIAGILSEK
+500 LPVAGILSEK
-510 VIQDLG
+510 IVQELG
-516 IEIKILKE
+516 KEVEILRE
-524 KMIYLGYN
+524 KMSQLGYK

-543 SLPVSPTLK
+543 SLPVSPALK
-552 ITDKGLVD
+552 ITDKGLID

-567 NLVIEDYS
+567 NLIID
-575 N
+575 

>member
-7 IKNVKIF
+7 VKNVKVF

-39 KNTEFEATNIIDG
+39 KNIEFEASSTIDG
-52 RNQYMI
+52 KNQYMI

-73 TPEPFCHHLSK
+73 TPAPFCHHLSK

-89 IVAEPHEIANIFGNK
+89 IVAEPHEIANVFGKK
-104 GIKALIEAETSI
+104 GIEAMIAAENSI

-131 SPELETTGAILD
+131 SPDLETTGAILD
-143 FEEMKSLTSNPKV
+143 FEEMKNLTSNPKV

-165 RQIIDNNSLD
+165 RKVIVDNSLD
-175 ICKIIE
+175 ICKFIE
-181 YVKKYKPQYAIEGHC
+181 YVKKNKPQYAIEGHC

-209 LGINGDHTEHTLEE
+209 LGINGDHTEHTFEE
-223 FIQRFENGMFM
+223 FVQRFENGMFM
-234 ELQEK
+234 ELQAK
-239 SISAELLN
+239 SISSELIN
-247 YIKKNNLYEHFSFV
+247 YIKENNLYEHFAFV
-261 TDDTMPDTFLYKG
+261 TDDTMPDTFLHKG
-274 HLNAVIKKAIQ
+274 HLNVVIKKAIQ
-285 AGIDIENAI
+285 AGINIENAI

-306 LHDRGT
+306 LHDRGV

-325 NLEDL
+325 NLKNL
-330 HITRT
+330 HITQT

-344 IDSETKYIPTNYKFP
+344 INSEAKYIPTDYKFP
-359 KEFYE
+359 EEFYQ
-364 SVKLR
+364 SVR
-369 KITEDIFKIPVNI
+369 VEKINEDIFQIPVN
-382 KKNKIDCRIIQVK
+382 NKENEVNCRIIKVI

-400 TTETIEKINIKNG
+400 TTEIIEKLNVKNG

-419 SPYLLIAVF
+419 SPYMLIAVF

-444 DCIKK
+444 DCIKN
-449 GSIATTYA
+449 GAIATTYA
-457 HDHHNLMVIGKNAT
+457 HDHHNLMVIGKNIK
-471 DMTMAVNRIIEIQGG
+471 DMTKTINRIIELQGG
-486 ICCTENNKILAEVP
+486 ICCVENEEILAEVP
-500 LPIAGILSEK
+500 LPVAGILSEK
-510 VIQDLG
+510 TVQELG
-516 IEIKILKE
+516 KEVEILRE
-524 KMIYLGYN
+524 KMSQLGYK

-543 SLPVSPTLK
+543 SLPVSPALK
-552 ITDKGLVD
+552 INDKGLID

-567 NLVIEDYS
+567 NLIID
-575 N
+575 

>member
-7 IKNVKIF
+7 VKNVKVF

-39 KNTEFEATNIIDG
+39 KNIEFEASSTIDG
-52 RNQYMI
+52 KNQYMI

-73 TPEPFCHHLSK
+73 TPAPFCHHLSK

-89 IVAEPHEIANIFGNK
+89 IVAEPHEIANVFGKK
-104 GIKALIEAETSI
+104 GIEAMIAAENSI

-131 SPELETTGAILD
+131 SPDLETTGAILD
-143 FEEMKSLTSNPKV
+143 FEEMKNLTSNPKV

-165 RQIIDNNSLD
+165 RKVIVDNSLD
-175 ICKIIE
+175 ICKFIE
-181 YVKKYKPQYAIEGHC
+181 YIKKNKPQYAIEGHC

-209 LGINGDHTEHTLEE
+209 LGINGDHTEHTFEE
-223 FIQRFENGMFM
+223 FVQRFENGMFM
-234 ELQEK
+234 ELQAK
-239 SISAELLN
+239 SISSELIN
-247 YIKKNNLYEHFSFV
+247 YIKENNLYEHFAFV
-261 TDDTMPDTFLYKG
+261 TDDTMPDTFLHKG
-274 HLNAVIKKAIQ
+274 HLNVVIKKAIQ
-285 AGIDIENAI
+285 AGINIENAI

-306 LHDRGT
+306 LHDRGV

-325 NLEDL
+325 NLKNL
-330 HITRT
+330 HITQT

-344 IDSETKYIPTNYKFP
+344 INSEAKYIPTDYKFP
-359 KEFYE
+359 EEFYQ
-364 SVKLR
+364 SVR
-369 KITEDIFKIPVNI
+369 VEKINEDIFQIPVN
-382 KKNKIDCRIIQVK
+382 NKENEVNCRIIKVI

-400 TTETIEKINIKNG
+400 TTEIIEKLNVKNG

-419 SPYLLIAVF
+419 SPYMLIAVF

-444 DCIKK
+444 DCIKN
-449 GSIATTYA
+449 GAIATTYA
-457 HDHHNLMVIGKNAT
+457 HDHHNLMVIGKNIK
-471 DMTMAVNRIIEIQGG
+471 DMTKTINRIIELQGG
-486 ICCTENNKILAEVP
+486 ICCVENEEILAEVP
-500 LPIAGILSEK
+500 LPVAGILSEK
-510 VIQDLG
+510 TVQELG
-516 IEIKILKE
+516 KEVEILRE
-524 KMIYLGYN
+524 KMSQLGYK

-543 SLPVSPTLK
+543 SLPVSPALK
-552 ITDKGLVD
+552 ITDKGLID

-567 NLVIEDYS
+567 NLIVD
-575 N
+575 

>member
-7 IKNVKIF
+7 VKNVKVF

-39 KNTEFEATNIIDG
+39 KNIEFEASSTIDG
-52 RNQYMI
+52 KNQYMI

-73 TPEPFCHHLSK
+73 TPAPFCHHLSK

-89 IVAEPHEIANIFGNK
+89 IVAEPHEIANVFGKK
-104 GIKALIEAETSI
+104 GIEAMIAAENSI

-131 SPELETTGAILD
+131 SPDLETTGAILD
-143 FEEMKSLTSNPKV
+143 FEEMKNLTSNPKV

-165 RQIIDNNSLD
+165 RKVIVDNSLD
-175 ICKIIE
+175 ICKFIE
-181 YVKKYKPQYAIEGHC
+181 YVKKNKPQYTIEGHC

-209 LGINGDHTEHTLEE
+209 LGINGDHTEHTFEE
-223 FIQRFENGMFM
+223 FVQRFENGMFM
-234 ELQEK
+234 ELQAK
-239 SISAELLN
+239 SISPELIN
-247 YIKKNNLYEHFSFV
+247 YIKENNLYEHFAFV
-261 TDDTMPDTFLYKG
+261 TDDTMPDTFLHKG
-274 HLNAVIKKAIQ
+274 HLNVVIKKAIQ
-285 AGIDIENAI
+285 AGINIENAI

-306 LHDRGT
+306 LHDRGV

-325 NLEDL
+325 NLKNL
-330 HITRT
+330 HITQT

-344 IDSETKYIPTNYKFP
+344 INSEAKYIPTDYKFP
-359 KEFYE
+359 EEFYQ
-364 SVKLR
+364 SVR
-369 KITEDIFKIPVNI
+369 VEKINEDIFQIPVN
-382 KKNKIDCRIIQVK
+382 NKENEVNCRIIKVI

-400 TTETIEKINIKNG
+400 TTEIIEKLNVKNG

-419 SPYLLIAVF
+419 SSYMLIAVF

-444 DCIKK
+444 DCIKN
-449 GSIATTYA
+449 GAIATTYA
-457 HDHHNLMVIGKNAT
+457 HDHHNLMVIGKNIK
-471 DMTMAVNRIIEIQGG
+471 DMTKTINRIIELQGG
-486 ICCTENNKILAEVP
+486 ICCVENEEILAEVP
-500 LPIAGILSEK
+500 LPVAGILSEK
-510 VIQDLG
+510 TVQELG
-516 IEIKILKE
+516 KEVEILRE
-524 KMIYLGYN
+524 KMSQLGYK

-543 SLPVSPTLK
+543 SLPVSPALK
-552 ITDKGLVD
+552 ITDKGLID

-567 NLVIEDYS
+567 NLIID
-575 N
+575 

>member
-7 IKNVKIF
+7 VKNVKVF

-39 KNTEFEATNIIDG
+39 KNIEFEASSTIDG
-52 RNQYMI
+52 KNQYMI

-73 TPEPFCHHLSK
+73 TPAPFCHHLSK

-89 IVAEPHEIANIFGNK
+89 IVAEPHEIANVFGKK
-104 GIKALIEAETSI
+104 GIEAMIAAENSI

-131 SPELETTGAILD
+131 SPDLETTGAILD
-143 FEEMKSLTSNPKV
+143 FEEMKNLTSNPKV

-165 RQIIDNNSLD
+165 RKVIVDNSLD
-175 ICKIIE
+175 ICKFIE
-181 YVKKYKPQYAIEGHC
+181 YVKKNKPQYAIEGHC

-209 LGINGDHTEHTLEE
+209 LGINGDHTEHTFEE
-223 FIQRFENGMFM
+223 FVQRFENGMFM
-234 ELQEK
+234 ELQAK
-239 SISAELLN
+239 SISSELIN
-247 YIKKNNLYEHFSFV
+247 YIKENNLYEHFAFV
-261 TDDTMPDTFLYKG
+261 TDDTMPDTFLHKG
-274 HLNAVIKKAIQ
+274 HLNVVIKKAIQ
-285 AGIDIENAI
+285 AGINIENAI

-306 LHDRGT
+306 LHDRGV

-325 NLEDL
+325 NLKNL
-330 HITRT
+330 HITQT

-344 IDSETKYIPTNYKFP
+344 INSEAKYIPTDYKFP
-359 KEFYE
+359 EEFYQ
-364 SVKLR
+364 SVR
-369 KITEDIFKIPVNI
+369 VEKINEDIFQIPVN
-382 KKNKIDCRIIQVK
+382 NKENEVNCRIIKVI

-400 TTETIEKINIKNG
+400 TTEIIEKLNVKNG

-419 SPYLLIAVF
+419 SPYMLIAVF

-444 DCIKK
+444 DCIKN
-449 GSIATTYA
+449 GAIATTYA
-457 HDHHNLMVIGKNAT
+457 HDHHNLMVIGKNIK
-471 DMTMAVNRIIEIQGG
+471 DMTKTINRIIELQGG
-486 ICCTENNKILAEVP
+486 ICCVENEEILAEVP
-500 LPIAGILSEK
+500 LPVAGILSEK
-510 VIQDLG
+510 TVQELG
-516 IEIKILKE
+516 KEVEILRE
-524 KMIYLGYN
+524 KMSQLGYK

-543 SLPVSPTLK
+543 SLPVSPALK
-552 ITDKGLVD
+552 ITDKGLID

-567 NLVIEDYS
+567 NLIID
-575 N
+575 